1 MPILPGSW
9 PITFLYLSNL
19 KEHYIICR
27 IIRQKLEYICP
38 KEVVNVATENGMG
51 LAETLPEHIYLLKNK
66 NNSNSSWPTLVLCI
80 FITQT

>member
-1 MPILPGSW
+1 MAYYIS
-9 PITFLYLSNL
+9 LSL
-19 KEHYIICR
+19 KLKGALHNCR